1 MFCVIA
7 RGTQN
12 KPIIRHNCIPPRMAN
27 IGNQCWWSWGWTG
40 ICGHFVGIHVDQQL
54 FGELWNTYLPSEMP
68 VSFLHVYFRGLKKTI
83 YQKFLMLRIYI
94 TALLSITPVWKWLG
108 TPVSRRMG
116 EPSLMQSHRGI
127 LLRNKRSF
135 WNTMHRVP
143 DSVTLSA
150 VTEPCT
156 VADCGLRRV
165 GGSGLGR
172 YEGLFLPWFSW
183 ALPLMLPLPE
193 RTSTLGRLSLSV
205 TPESPVSFYLSE
217 LLCV

>member
-1 MFCVIA
+1 
-7 RGTQN
+7 
-12 KPIIRHNCIPPRMAN
+12 
-27 IGNQCWWSWGWTG
+27 
-40 ICGHFVGIHVDQQL
+40 
-54 FGELWNTYLPSEMP
+54 
-68 VSFLHVYFRGLKKTI
+68 
-83 YQKFLMLRIYI
+83 
-94 TALLSITPVWKWLG
+94 
-108 TPVSRRMG
+108 MG

-193 RTSTLGRLSLSV
+193 RTSTLGRLSLLPQNPQCSSTSV
-205 TPESPVSFYLSE
+205 NYCVSSRFLSRGSDSVRTHQSFTS
-217 LLCV
+217 LSLIPYKLFLDFKTFNGQI